1 MEMTDFYRENW
12 LNNFD
17 DVDAGLL
24 TTETKFHELDDYT
37 SLVALMIIS
46 MIDEEYN
53 VTVTGDDMKKTG
65 NHWRFV

>member
-1 MEMTDFYRENW
+1 MTDFIEK
-12 LNNFD
+12 LAEQFD

-53 VTVTGDDMKKTG
+53 AFPWKMQRYMVCRK
-65 NHWRFV
+65 HWMTC